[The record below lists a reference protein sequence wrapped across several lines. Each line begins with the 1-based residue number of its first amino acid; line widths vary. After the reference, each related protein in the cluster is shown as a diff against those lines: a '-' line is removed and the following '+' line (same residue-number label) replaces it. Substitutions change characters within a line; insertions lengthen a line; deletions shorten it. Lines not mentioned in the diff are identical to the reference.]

1 MLGSW
6 ALDWFVYL
14 TIATVGVAFVAFLI
28 GQSRNRD

>member
-6 ALDWFVYL
+6 VLDWFVYL
-14 TIATVGVAFVAFLI
+14 NIATVGVAFVALLI